1 MKTQTILKAI
11 LLLSPLA
18 LFLAVYYSPD
28 ALFDRVTRFNEPTII
43 KCYSGS
49 NEPVFTDRST
59 GMVQSME
66 TGNGFYYRSSKTGK
80 LVQLYMDCAIVAE

>member
-1 MKTQTILKAI
+1 MKPKNRLVISVLCAI
-11 LLLSPLA
+11 LITPLVIK
-18 LFLAVYYSPD
+18 FLPD
-28 ALFDRVTRFNEPTII
+28 AGFDRVTRFNEPTII
-43 KCYSGS
+43 NCYSGS
-49 NEPVFTDRST
+49 KEPVFTDRST

>member
-1 MKTQTILKAI
+1 MKTETIIKTV
-11 LLLSPLA
+11 LLLSPVA
-18 LFLAVYYSPD
+18 IFLGIKYSPD

>member
-1 MKTQTILKAI
+1 MKAETLIKAI
-11 LLLSPLA
+11 FLLSPVA
-18 LFLAVYYSPD
+18 IFLWIKYSPD
-28 ALFDRVTRFNEPTII
+28 AGFDRFMRFNEPTII
-43 KCYSGS
+43 NCYSGS
-49 NEPVFTDRST
+49 KEPVFTDRST

>member
-1 MKTQTILKAI
+1 MKKTNIVLTII
-11 LLLSPLA
+11 LVGILVVILGIK
-18 LFLAVYYSPD
+18 FIPD
-28 ALFDRVTRFNEPTII
+28 AGFDRFLRFNDPTII
-43 KCYSGS
+43 TCYSGS

-59 GMVQSME
+59 GMVQNME